1 MATSIMVSSAQ
12 LRTRAE
18 EIDELNQ
25 QFKARVN
32 ELVEKEGA
40 LKSMYEGDAANAFHN
55 TFNRNRVQMDNF
67 YNCIARYSQVLLQ
80 IAAQWEQ
87 TEALNQNTAATSSV

>member
-1 MATSIMVSSAQ
+1 MASSIMVSSAL
-12 LRTRAE
+12 LRSRAE

-32 ELVEKEGA
+32 ELVEKEGT

-55 TFNRNRVQMDNF
+55 TFNRNKIQMDNF
-67 YNCIARYSQVLLQ
+67 FNCIARYAQVLQQ
-80 IAAQWEQ
+80 IAAQWER
-87 TEALNQNTAATSSV
+87 TEALNQNTAVTNSY